1 MKTTIIFS
9 SFFILTLIIVVYFIY
24 FIVNYNSPT
33 LYELSSD
40 ELKWLFKNKK
50 AKYLSKNNIDRH
62 YIITYNDDNTF
73 TTDGYINNIKS
84 GRSYGTYSIE
94 PNGTCN
100 VFYEHVSP
108 SVNRNSIFNPNNKY
122 YSSLTNYT
130 IGQFYLIDKTNI
142 YDYNDDSSA
151 TNVYYKCKHCNNML
165 TFYPK

>member
-1 MKTTIIFS
+1 MKYTIIFS
-9 SFFILTLIIVVYFIY
+9 IFFIITVLIVVY

-62 YIITYNDDNTF
+62 YIITYNDDKTF

-84 GRSYGTYSIE
+84 GRSHGTYSIE

-100 VFYEHVSP
+100 IFYEYVSP
-108 SVNRNSIFNPNNKY
+108 SLNHNSIFNPMHPNH
-122 YSSLTNYT
+122 SSLTNYT
-130 IGQFYLIDKTNI
+130 IGPFYLIDKTNNGGVDTCI
-142 YDYNDDSSA
+142 
-151 TNVYYKCKHCNNML
+151 NVYYKCKYCNNML
-165 TFYPK
+165 TFYSK

>member
-1 MKTTIIFS
+1 MKYTIIFS
-9 SFFILTLIIVVYFIY
+9 IFFVITFLIVVY

-62 YIITYNDDNTF
+62 YIITYNDDKTF

-84 GRSYGTYSIE
+84 GRSNGTYSIE

-100 VFYEHVSP
+100 VFYEYVSP
-108 SVNRNSIFNPNNKY
+108 SVNRNSIFNPMHPNHSTL
-122 YSSLTNYT
+122 SSYT
-130 IGQFYLIDKTNI
+130 IGPFYLVDKPNNGSVDTCI
-142 YDYNDDSSA
+142 
-151 TNVYYKCKHCNNML
+151 NVYYKCKYCNNML
-165 TFYPK
+165 TFYSK